1 MNLEEIK
8 VSDLVEIETRYKK
21 YFGILVNIEVRRNY
35 VFLKVLK
42 ETSIHNIDINID
54 KIKLFNLIKIVSL

>member
-21 YFGILVNIEVRRNY
+21 YFGILVNIKVRRNY

>member
-1 MNLEEIK
+1 MKI
-8 VSDLVEIETRYKK
+8 SDLVEIETRYKN
-21 YFGILVNIEVRRNY
+21 YFGILINIEVKRNY

-42 ETSIHNIDINID
+42 ETSIHNIDININ

>member
-42 ETSIHNIDINID
+42 ETSIHKIDINID

>member
-8 VSDLVEIETRYKK
+8 ISDLVEIETRYKK